1 MARRFN
7 PYLINRSAD
16 YLSKS
21 IQGAVTAFDTQMA
34 NIEKS
39 KNELTLQDA
48 ELKRISSSLSADDE
62 QNFKDDLTNAVNAEI
77 DRIYKL
83 GYNSIGRDQTE
94 YLKAQSNLLNGVK
107 DLQAGLAIF
116 DEEGREYQKIVESG
130 QGQFKISN
138 STDPK
143 ARAFMNNISLN
154 KGNGTKIG
162 YENGNFTLNYNGY
175 SKNISNYM
183 QSRKNGGP
191 ATINYVGD
199 PSAEYKAIYDKYAS
213 NYEPK
218 LIKIQTEAADGTVT
232 TTTRKN
238 YDLAR
243 QKIRE
248 DLYNDPNL
256 LTSISGDEY
265 QYLSQ
270 FSNDIDPNEPFKGT
284 PDQIKK
290 ALDAKVNLIMD
301 QYAKENQTTL
311 FMQQQDSDDAKKGD
325 YTRIFRDEA
334 TTALD
339 ILQSDSPLESYAQY
353 LRDQKP
359 GQTDIYQ
366 VKGDTLYRTDIKG
379 NPPKQFETPVITIDA
394 LEATNANLDK
404 LIIQINENKPKDLM
418 IPQVRMTEYLNT
430 LDVNLDAAEEE
441 GGSVDALT
449 GDATPT
455 QAQTFSRESL
465 KYAVEKYA
473 KETNQPGL
481 VFEKM
486 TDSQKQEMRKST
498 IFREALKEIKQ
509 KQQQQLNKNQGIP
522 R

>member
-1 MARRFN
+1 
-7 PYLINRSAD
+7 
-16 YLSKS
+16 
-21 IQGAVTAFDTQMA
+21 
-34 NIEKS
+34 
-39 KNELTLQDA
+39 
-48 ELKRISSSLSADDE
+48 
-62 QNFKDDLTNAVNAEI
+62 
-77 DRIYKL
+77 
-83 GYNSIGRDQTE
+83 
-94 YLKAQSNLLNGVK
+94 
-107 DLQAGLAIF
+107 
-116 DEEGREYQKIVESG
+116 
-130 QGQFKISN
+130 
-138 STDPK
+138 
-143 ARAFMNNISLN
+143 
-154 KGNGTKIG
+154 
-162 YENGNFTLNYNGY
+162 
-175 SKNISNYM
+175 
-183 QSRKNGGP
+183 
-191 ATINYVGD
+191 
-199 PSAEYKAIYDKYAS
+199 
-213 NYEPK
+213 
-218 LIKIQTEAADGTVT
+218 
-232 TTTRKN
+232 
-238 YDLAR
+238 
-243 QKIRE
+243 
-248 DLYNDPNL
+248 
-256 LTSISGDEY
+256 
-265 QYLSQ
+265 
-270 FSNDIDPNEPFKGT
+270 
-284 PDQIKK
+284 
-290 ALDAKVNLIMD
+290 MD

-481 VFEKM
+481 VFEK
-486 TDSQKQEMRKST
+486 
-498 IFREALKEIKQ
+498 
-509 KQQQQLNKNQGIP
+509 
-522 R
+522 